1 MSREEAQSYAK
12 ARHDAVKLASE
23 IAQQG
28 ITQAQRRQAKQAN
41 KKRREPNFAVGDEV
55 YITPKGFTTGRPSQ
69 KLDQQ
74 MYGPYPIIKMRGH
87 SY

>member
-12 ARHDAVKLASE
+12 ARHDAVKLATE

-28 ITQAQRRQAKQAN
+28 ITQAQQQQARQAN
-41 KKRREPNFAVGDEV
+41 KKRREPNFAVRDEV
-55 YITPKGFTTGRPSQ
+55 YITPKGFTTSRPSQ
-69 KLDQQ
+69 KLNQQ
-74 MYGPYPIIKMRGH
+74 MYSPYPIIKIKGH